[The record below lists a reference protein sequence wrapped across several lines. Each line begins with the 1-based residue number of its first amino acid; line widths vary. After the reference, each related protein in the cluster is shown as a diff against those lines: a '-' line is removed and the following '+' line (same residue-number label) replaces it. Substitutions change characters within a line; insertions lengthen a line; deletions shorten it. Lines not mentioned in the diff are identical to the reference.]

1 MTESNRSYRPNLKQ
15 FANHKRYFPWKL
27 LIKLIVG
34 LGLIYFTYLIPEV
47 FVEKER
53 LNQKGSKD
61 LEIEISND

>member
-15 FANHKRYFPWKL
+15 FANQERYFPWKL

-34 LGLIYFTYLIPEV
+34 LGLIYFTYLITEV